1 MVVGEIREGSVSV
14 SSSSSEFPISCAT
27 IGEFKAINE
36 ETSLKSECQPS

>member
-14 SSSSSEFPISCAT
+14 SSSSEFPISCAT